1 MNICTITC
9 HRVYNYGAS
18 LQAFALQYYL
28 EKLGHNVK
36 IINFLPSFYFKY
48 DIFDIPKQSTFY
60 KIVQFIPVLKYIL
73 GPITNRAMVRSY
85 ARKKAFDSFENKH
98 LKLTE
103 KTYHT
108 SDELKND
115 PPNADAYICGSDQ
128 IWSPYFMNGSEPAF
142 YLDFGSSLKKRI
154 SYAASF
160 GASILPEERKEFV
173 KHKVSHIDCVSVREE
188 SGKDI
193 LRDLGVYAIRVL
205 DPVFL
210 LSKEEWMKLSST
222 CKRTNFQDYIL
233 LYDFI
238 GDAEIGNFAKRMS
251 KNTELPIVAINDLER
266 NRYAHVNIDNAGPF
280 DFVKMIADASIVIS
294 NSFHATSFAIIM
306 EKDFYSFPIK
316 TQKSSSRIQSM
327 CKLVGLEDRFSPQSI
342 KNTPIDYINVKNK
355 LAAEIELSK
364 CFIVNSLRP

>member
-28 EKLGHNVK
+28 EELGHNVK
-36 IINFLPSFYFKY
+36 IINFLPPFYFKY

-60 KIVQFIPVLKYIL
+60 KVIKIIPILRYIL

-85 ARKKAFDSFENKH
+85 ARKKAFDIFENKY

-103 KTYHT
+103 KSYHT
-108 SDELKND
+108 SEELKKD

-128 IWSPYFMNGSEPAF
+128 IWSPYFMNGAEPAF

-160 GASILPEERKEFV
+160 GATKLPEERKEFV
-173 KHKVSHIDCVSVREE
+173 KHEVSRIDCVSVREE
-188 SGKDI
+188 NGIDI
-193 LRDLGVYAIRVL
+193 LRELGVDAIRVL

-210 LSKEEWMKLSST
+210 LSKQEWTKLSST
-222 CKRTNFQDYIL
+222 CRITNFRDYIL

-238 GDAEIGNFAKRMS
+238 GDSEIGNFAKRMS
-251 KNTELPIVAINDLER
+251 KDTGLPIVAINDLER
-266 NRYAHVNIDNAGPF
+266 NRFAHTNIDNAGPF
-280 DFVKMIADASIVIS
+280 DFVKMIADASIIIS
-294 NSFHATSFAIIM
+294 NSFHATAFAIIM
-306 EKDFYSFPIK
+306 EKEFYSFPINS
-316 TQKSSSRIQSM
+316 QKSSTRIQSM